1 MRILLDNQVFSWQKY
16 GGISSLWMELYK
28 HLKTKGV
35 EIDMPIKYSFN
46 GYLAENADMF
56 PHAQII
62 SPKQY
67 DQTLPFKFNFR
78 GRSRLQNWRAFG
90 VQNVAAEN
98 NASILGALDTG
109 LYDIFHSTYFDP
121 YFLQRLGPPT
131 PGSSGRIPKFV
142 MSIYDVIPELYPE
155 LFADANDPQRE
166 GRQKMIAR
174 ADHIT
179 VISEAVKKDVIDV
192 YGVDPDKIS
201 VVYLASNLTEVE
213 PEPNRLEKDD
223 YLLYVGDRTKYK
235 DWGFLIAAIAQVLK
249 SKNIKL
255 INVGGGAFTS
265 EERELISQ
273 LGLKNLVVHRGG
285 PTSAQIAAYFR
296 DARALL
302 YPSYAEGFGIP
313 VVEAMHF
320 GTPVIAS
327 DASCL
332 PEIAG
337 DAALLLPP
345 KQASAWADG
354 VASLLDNASLA
365 QTLSEK
371 GRVRALDFSYAK
383 SAEQLI
389 QVYQRL
395 I

>member
-1 MRILLDNQVFSWQKY
+1 MRVLLDNQVFNWQRY
-16 GGISSLWMELYK
+16 GGISSLWMELYR

-46 GYLAENADMF
+46 GYLAENAGMF

-62 SPKQY
+62 SPRQY
-67 DQTLPFKFNFR
+67 DQALPFKMNFR

-90 VQNVAAEN
+90 VQNIAAEN
-98 NASILGALDTG
+98 NARTLAALDTG
-109 LYDIFHSTYFDP
+109 LYDIFHSTYFNP
-121 YFLQRLGPPT
+121 YFLDRLG
-131 PGSSGRIPKFV
+131 RAKFV

-155 LFADANDPQRE
+155 LFADAHDPQRQ
-166 GRQKMIAR
+166 GRQTMIAR

-179 VISEAVKKDVIDV
+179 VISEAVKQDVVDV
-192 YGVDPDKIS
+192 YGVDPEKIS
-201 VVYLASNLTEVE
+201 VVYLASPLTEVE
-213 PEPNRLEKDD
+213 PEPDRLEKDD

-235 DWGFLIAAIAQVLK
+235 DWGFLISATAQVLK

-255 INVGGGAFTS
+255 VNVGGGAFTS
-265 EERELISQ
+265 EERKLIAE
-273 LGLKNLVVHRGG
+273 LGLKNLVVYRGG
-285 PTSAQIAAYFR
+285 PTPKQIATYFR

-345 KQASAWADG
+345 KQSSAWADG
-354 VASLLDNASLA
+354 VTGLLEDTSLA
-365 QTLSEK
+365 QALAAK
-371 GRVRALDFSYAK
+371 GRIRAQDFSYAK
-383 SAEQLI
+383 SAEKLLE
-389 QVYQRL
+389 VYQKL
-395 I
+395 